1 MLFPVNR
8 KYIYESKLE
17 TGLHRFSLYVLTF
30 YFKRVTIAKRTYT
43 VGLWLQGSYII
54 QLFLIQSERAKYF
67 HQSVNQV
74 GTSVVSQLFWPVN
87 RHVTLSYFD
96 QKERVSS
103 VSYFDH
109 LDWRAL
115 VFQIFW
121 PIRISLVS
129 QFFKQSEGGWYLNYL
144 DQSISVKFIKNRCH
158 YFFVVFLFFRSEI
171 CQVNNYKRRALYL
184 LIVKSRTL

>member
-1 MLFPVNR
+1 MVFHAYSGSR
-8 KYIYESKLE
+8 KSIYESKLE
-17 TGLHRFSLYVLTF
+17 MGLHRFSLYVLTL
-30 YFKRVTIAKRTYT
+30 TIAKRTYT
-43 VGLWLQGSYII
+43 VGFWLQGSYII
-54 QLFLIQSERAKYF
+54 QLFLNQSERAKYF
-67 HQSVNQV
+67 HQFVNQV

-96 QKERVSS
+96 RWERVSS

-109 LDWRAL
+109 LERAL

-144 DQSISVKFIKNRCH
+144 DQSI
-158 YFFVVFLFFRSEI
+158 
-171 CQVNNYKRRALYL
+171 
-184 LIVKSRTL
+184 